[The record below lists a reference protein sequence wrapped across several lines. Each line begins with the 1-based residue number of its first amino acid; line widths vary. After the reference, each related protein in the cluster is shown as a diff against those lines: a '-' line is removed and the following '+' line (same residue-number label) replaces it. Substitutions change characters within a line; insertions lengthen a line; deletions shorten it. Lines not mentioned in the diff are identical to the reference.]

1 MIFFDTF
8 LYYTFFASIVLIY
21 GIGINRVAEIGITKF
36 YDIIY
41 YIKASISILSSSVLS
56 WLITNY
62 ILVPLNLTELYPLI
76 ALLIFIC
83 INSFLEALVRLT
95 TGNSTTEFVISFL
108 IILLSLS
115 ESSTIIYTIII
126 CFCSYISLLIL
137 IPFSITFKKR
147 VCFNGQ
153 FLDEKY
159 YSLFF
164 MFLSI
169 LIIIMS
175 TWDIGWL
182 NSEVMK

>member
-8 LYYTFFASIVLIY
+8 LYYTFFASVVLIY

-36 YDIIY
+36 YDIVY
-41 YIKASISILSSSVLS
+41 YIKASISILTSSVLS
-56 WLITNY
+56 WLITEF
-62 ILVPLNLTELYPLI
+62 ILVPLNITELYPLI

-95 TGNSTTEFVISFL
+95 TGTTATEFVISFL
-108 IILLSLS
+108 IILLSIS
-115 ESSTIIYTIII
+115 ESTSIINSIII
-126 CFCSYISLLIL
+126 CFSSYIALLIL

>member
-1 MIFFDTF
+1 MMFFDTF
-8 LYYTFFASIVLIY
+8 LYYTFFASIVLFY

-41 YIKASISILSSSVLS
+41 YIKASISILTSAVLS
-56 WLITNY
+56 WLLTQY
-62 ILVPLNLTELYPLI
+62 ILVPLNITEIYPLI

-95 TGNSTTEFVISFL
+95 TGISTTEFVISFL
-108 IILLSLS
+108 IILLSIS
-115 ESSTIIYTIII
+115 ESSTIFNSIII
-126 CFCSYISLLIL
+126 CFSSYITLIFL

-182 NSEVMK
+182 NAEVMK